1 MTRKADVHTR
11 LAYAAAWV
19 HGRSDL
25 RPAVGLVL
33 GSGLAAVADRLEG
46 AVAIPYAEIPEFPLA
61 SVEGHPGRLVLGSL
75 GGVVVAALQ
84 GRAHGYEGHPPEDLG
99 MGVRLLARLGARAL
113 LLANAA
119 GAVNPGLA
127 PGDLV
132 RIVDHLNLSGAN
144 PLTGPNDDRLGPR
157 FPDMSEPYDRRLGE
171 VLEECALT
179 RGIPL
184 QTGVYACVAGPSY
197 ETPAEVRMLR
207 TLGADLVGMSTV
219 PEVIAARHMGVP
231 VAALSLVANLAAGL
245 GAGPLGHAQVLAASE
260 AARERLG
267 KLVEC
272 FVAAV
277 AR

>member
-1 MTRKADVHTR
+1 MTRKAEVHTR

-19 HGRSDL
+19 HGRTDL

-33 GSGLAAVADRLEG
+33 GSGLAAVADRLEQ

-61 SVEGHPGRLVLGSL
+61 SVEGHPGRLVLGRL
-75 GGVVVAALQ
+75 GGAVVAALQ
-84 GRAHGYEGHPPEDLG
+84 GREHGYEGHPPEDLG
-99 MGVRLLARLGARAL
+99 MGVRLLARLGARVL
-113 LLANAA
+113 LLTNAA
-119 GAVNPGLA
+119 GAVNPALA

-144 PLTGPNDDRLGPR
+144 PLTGPNDGRLGPR

-179 RGIPL
+179 HGIPL

-245 GAGPLGHAQVLAASE
+245 GARPLGHAEVLAAGE
-260 AARERLG
+260 GARERVS

-272 FVAAV
+272 FVSAV
-277 AR
+277 ER